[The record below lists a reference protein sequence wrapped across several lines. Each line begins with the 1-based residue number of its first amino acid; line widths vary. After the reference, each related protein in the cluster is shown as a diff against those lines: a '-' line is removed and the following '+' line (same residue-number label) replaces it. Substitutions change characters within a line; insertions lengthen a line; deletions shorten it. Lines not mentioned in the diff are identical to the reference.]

1 MRECSLAM
9 GVSQESLVRND
20 AAINIIATNIS
31 VFLNA
36 LSAIIPQQFSTKYRS
51 PCWKSPIV
59 LSEQLEQEFSLLS
72 GETWPMMPDFCLMP
86 FIEHLYQSILVP
98 ALQSKNESL
107 MCLPA
112 FFLAGF
118 PKGGTTT
125 LNSILF
131 EHNMISRP
139 SRKETQWWARMPL
152 KNMEQDYL
160 LVGFTRYLDYYYGQ
174 ANSVIR
180 EQPQILT
187 YDASQSTLWDSHFLI
202 DNQDY
207 CAMPIVLSHILP
219 SAKFIVVMRDPVAR
233 TYSHFVHHCTLERM
247 PLPSSSVFHEKVVA
261 NLEYFKNCLLR
272 NQSIFECA
280 NDKYFT
286 RPLLAQC
293 GYVGFHLTTS
303 MYYLHL
309 SKWMQFFPRENF
321 LFLRTDDMSSDPYTF
336 MRSITNFLNIDEFPN
351 QTAGLL
357 LTRKRNKHGVNTSM
371 LPETRAILSEFFH
384 PFNEKLVQLIG
395 DKRFLWEDTQY

>member
-36 LSAIIPQQFSTKYRS
+36 LSAIIPQQFSSKYRS

-59 LSEQLEQEFSLLS
+59 LSEQLQNELGWFRVKRWAH
-72 GETWPMMPDFCLMP
+72 TPKFCLKP
-86 FIEHLYQSILVP
+86 LIEHLYQSILVP
-98 ALQSKNESL
+98 ALQSKTESL

-118 PKGGTTT
+118 PKCGTTT
-125 LNSILF
+125 LSSILF
-131 EHNMISRP
+131 QHNMISEP
-139 SRKETQWWARMPL
+139 IYKEPHWWTRFPL
-152 KNMEQDYL
+152 QNMEQDYL
-160 LVGFTRYLDYYYGQ
+160 LVGFTWYLDYYYGQ

-187 YDASQSTLWDSHFLI
+187 YDATQSTLWDSNFLI

-219 SAKFIVVMRDPVAR
+219 SPKFIVVMRNPVAR
-233 TYSHFVHHCTLERM
+233 TYSDFLYHCKTTLLSR
-247 PLPSSSVFHEKVVA
+247 SVFHERVIA
-261 NLEYFKNCLLR
+261 NVNYFKNCLLR
-272 NQSIFECA
+272 NQSIYECA
-280 NDKYFT
+280 KDKYFT
-286 RPLLAQC
+286 RPLAKC
-293 GYVGFHLTTS
+293 GVVGFHLTTS

-309 SKWMQFFPRENF
+309 SKWMQFFPREDF

-336 MRSITNFLNIDEFPN
+336 MRSITNFLNIDEFPYPI
-351 QTAGLL
+351 ARLL
-357 LTRKRNKHGVNTSM
+357 STRKENVQKYTKM
-371 LPETRAILSEFFH
+371 LPETQAILSEFFH

-395 DKRFLWEDTQY
+395 DKRFLWDDTQY

>member
-9 GVSQESLVRND
+9 GVSQKSLVSND
-20 AAINIIATNIS
+20 TAINIIATNIS

-36 LSAIIPQQFSTKYRS
+36 LSAIIPQQFSSKYHS

-59 LSEQLEQEFSLLS
+59 ISEQLQKELS
-72 GETWPMMPDFCLMP
+72 PLSKQRISMLCV
-86 FIEHLYQSILVP
+86 EHIYQSVFVP
-98 ALQSKNESL
+98 ALNNTKESL

-118 PKGGTTT
+118 PKCGTTT
-125 LNSILF
+125 LHSILYI
-131 EHNMISRP
+131 HMMISQP
-139 SRKETQWWARMPL
+139 AGVKEPHWWTRIPL
-152 KNMEQDYL
+152 QNTEQEYL
-160 LVGFTRYLDYYYGQ
+160 LVAIIRYLDHYYRQ
-174 ANSVIR
+174 ANSVIKK
-180 EQPQILT
+180 QPQILT

-233 TYSHFVHHCTLERM
+233 TYSHFVYECTSAREQ
-247 PLPSSSVFHEKVVA
+247 LPSRSVFHERVIA
-261 NLEYFKNCLLR
+261 NMNHFKNCLLR
-272 NQSIFECA
+272 NQSIYECA
-280 NDKYFT
+280 KDKYFT
-286 RPLLAQC
+286 RPLLAKC
-293 GYVGFHLTTS
+293 GVVGFHLTTS

-321 LFLRTDDMSSDPYTF
+321 LFIRTEDMSSDPYTF
-336 MRSITNFLNIDEFPN
+336 MRSITNFLNIDEFPYPI
-351 QTAGLL
+351 ARLL
-357 LTRKRNKHGVNTSM
+357 STRKENVQNYTKM
-371 LPETRAILSEFFH
+371 LPETQAILSEFFH

-395 DKRFLWEDTQY
+395 DKRFLWDDTQY